1 METQFGRAP
10 DSGNFYILSNL
21 FLILGN
27 VKTHVILK
35 LDNRRIMI
43 TEPSFKLVFQLKCF
57 KLGLSNL
64 SILEVIFLKKNYQM
78 VKIEPSIL
86 KIQIVQSTL
95 LNTKA
100 HQILQEF
107 KINVAYV
114 IKKL

>member
-43 TEPSFKLVFQLKCF
+43 TEPSFKLVFQLMAKCVSNFVRPFQPLNFGSYFF
-57 KLGLSNL
+57 K
-64 SILEVIFLKKNYQM
+64 
-78 VKIEPSIL
+78 
-86 KIQIVQSTL
+86 
-95 LNTKA
+95 
-100 HQILQEF
+100 
-107 KINVAYV
+107 
-114 IKKL
+114 KKLSDG